1 MSYGINLAY
10 FSNINAKIN
19 FLSSILMNF
28 KHKNIFFIDFDTIFS
43 SYINTNALKYNMN
56 NFPDIKIILPQIENL
71 DFIFKDV
78 INSLSCNSVLILDSL
93 NGLIDSLNMYNIFKK
108 KETYKHNNK
117 LNSWDKTSS
126 RLKFTG
132 YQSLNILFLL
142 VKKLENKRIPI
153 VVTAYQSIE
162 KSKKMIDEM
171 ISNKGLETNHY
182 IRISNLVI
190 FLEFIE
196 KDFKTG
202 FTIIKKNYHASLSNA
217 DLFSTFGKSAKDFHP
232 YSRWFYYD
240 FFNL

>member
-1 MSYGINLAY
+1 
-10 FSNINAKIN
+10 
-19 FLSSILMNF
+19 MNY

-43 SYINTNALKYNMN
+43 SYINSNALKYNLS
-56 NFPDIKIILPQIENL
+56 NFSDIKIILPQIENL
-71 DFIFKDV
+71 DFIIKDV

-93 NGLIDSLNMYNIFKK
+93 NGLIDSLIMYNFLKK
-108 KETYKHNNK
+108 KDRYKNNNK
-117 LNSWDKTSS
+117 LDTWDKSSS

-153 VVTAYQSIE
+153 IVTVYQSTE
-162 KSKKMIDEM
+162 KSKKMIYELL
-171 ISNKGLETNHY
+171 SNKDLETNHF
-182 IRISNLVI
+182 IRMSNLVI

-196 KDFKTG
+196 EQNKTG
-202 FTIIKKNYHASLSNA
+202 FTIIKKNYHDSLSNA
-217 DLFSTFGKSAKDFHP
+217 YLFSTFDKSAKDFHP